1 MNNIKNFKSNNTISK
16 IFINTSHIDETT
28 AYFIKSLGFS
38 KINKRVLTNGKKQFE
53 LKTLDGEFCFL
64 ITEISVND
72 KVPTIQFGLNYLL
85 DSSIQG
91 VIHFLK
97 SKGCIVKKLSSTNGY
112 LGINCYVVT
121 IDSSIPDFI
130 IPDFDRDFE
139 NHLEALSSS
148 NQKSYTEYLELE
160 EFISSPVEPSIV
172 AELLDLKIY
181 VSNLNNVIK
190 PLELLG
196 FDFVTKEY
204 NGLNFARSTN
214 CLFELWEDKALDNL
228 FSTEKAVFVI
238 DAGVHFEYDGTVF
251 TSNAIP
257 IPSFKYLKEKN
268 FIFINNVFNSKGE
281 TISNIALVK
290 DVNDIVLE
298 IKSWVKQ
305 EEAQTIE

>member
-1 MNNIKNFKSNNTISK
+1 MNNFKSNNPISK
-16 IFINTSHIDETT
+16 IYINTSHIDETT
-28 AYFIKSLGFS
+28 EYFNKSLGFS
-38 KINKRVLTNGKKQFE
+38 KIHKRILPNGKKQVE
-53 LKTLDGEFCFL
+53 LETFDGENCFL

-72 KVPTIQFGLNYLL
+72 IVPTIQFGLNYLL
-85 DSSIQG
+85 DSSTQDVIQ
-91 VIHFLK
+91 FLK
-97 SKGCIVKKLSSTNGY
+97 NNGSIVKKLSCSNGY

-130 IPDFDRDFE
+130 IPDFDRDLE
-139 NHLEALSSS
+139 NYLEALSSS
-148 NQKSYTEYLELE
+148 NQKSYAEYLELE
-160 EFISSPVEPSIV
+160 EFLSSPVEPSIV

-181 VSNLNNVIK
+181 VSNLNKVIK
-190 PLELLG
+190 PLKLLG

-251 TSNAIP
+251 TSNAFP
-257 IPSFKYLKEKN
+257 IPSFEYLKEKN
-268 FIFINNVFNSKGE
+268 FNFINNVFNSKGE

-290 DVNDIVLE
+290 DVNDIALE
-298 IKSWVKQ
+298 IRSWVKQ
-305 EEAQTIE
+305 EEGQTIE